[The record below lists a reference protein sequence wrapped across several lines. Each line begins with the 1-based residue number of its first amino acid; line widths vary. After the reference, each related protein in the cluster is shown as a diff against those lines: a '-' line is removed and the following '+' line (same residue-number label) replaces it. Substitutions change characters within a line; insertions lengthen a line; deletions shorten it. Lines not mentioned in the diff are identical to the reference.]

1 MRMMKYDGKMGVLN
15 IINIYIYVFVMYM
28 FIVECICIGY
38 IIC

>member
-1 MRMMKYDGKMGVLN
+1 MMKYDGKMGVLN
-15 IINIYIYVFVMYM
+15 IINIYVFVMYM

>member
-1 MRMMKYDGKMGVLN
+1 MMKYDGKMGVLK